1 MGALIHLAKNQ
12 FYSADKGNSIML
24 EIENVVLLIV
34 DIQGNLAHLMHGKE
48 LLFKNVQK
56 LIKGI
61 QALGIPILWV
71 EQNPQGLGPTIPEI
85 SDILPDIQPI
95 SKMSFS
101 SCRNDRFVQALN
113 ALNRK
118 QVLIAGIEA
127 HVCVYQTAVDLVDM
141 KYEVQVVTD
150 AVSSRNVGNKE
161 IGLQRMR
168 DYGVGWTSIETA
180 LFELLKVA
188 EGRQFREVLKIVK

>member
-1 MGALIHLAKNQ
+1 
-12 FYSADKGNSIML
+12 ML
-24 EIENVVLLIV
+24 EMENVILLIV
-34 DIQGNLAHLMHGKE
+34 DIQGNLAHLMDGKE
-48 LLFKNVQK
+48 FLFKNVQK

-71 EQNPQGLGPTIPEI
+71 EQNPQGLGPTISEI
-85 SDILPDIQPI
+85 ADILSDIQPI

-118 QVLIAGIEA
+118 QILIAGIEA
-127 HVCVYQTAVDLVDM
+127 HVCVYQTAVDLVDLG
-141 KYEVQVVTD
+141 YEVQVVTD

-168 DYGVGWTSIETA
+168 DFGVSLTSVETA

-188 EGRQFREVLKIVK
+188 EGEKFREILKIVK

>member
-1 MGALIHLAKNQ
+1 
-12 FYSADKGNSIML
+12 ML
-24 EIENVVLLIV
+24 KMENVALLIV
-34 DIQGNLAHLMHGKE
+34 DIQGNLAHSMHGKE

-61 QALGIPILWV
+61 QVLGIPILWA

-85 SDILPDIQPI
+85 ADILSNIKPI

-101 SCRNDRFVQALN
+101 CCQNNRFVQALK

-127 HVCVYQTAVDLVDM
+127 HVCVYQTAVDLVDLG
-141 KYEVQVVTD
+141 YEVQVVTD
-150 AVSSRNVGNKE
+150 AVSSRNMENKE
-161 IGLQRMR
+161 IGLQKMR
-168 DYGVGWTSIETA
+168 ASGVSLTSLETA
-180 LFELLKVA
+180 LFELLRVA
-188 EGRQFREVLKIVK
+188 EGEQFREILKIVK

>member
-1 MGALIHLAKNQ
+1 MLKIKNT
-12 FYSADKGNSIML
+12 A
-24 EIENVVLLIV
+24 LLIV
-34 DIQGNLAHLMHGKE
+34 DIQGNLAHSMHGKE

-61 QALGIPILWV
+61 QILGIPILWV
-71 EQNPQGLGPTIPEI
+71 EQNPRGLGPTIPEI
-85 SDILPDIQPI
+85 ADILSNIQPI

-101 SCRNDRFVQALN
+101 SCRNDRFLKALN

-127 HVCVYQTAVDLVDM
+127 HVCVYQTAAELVDIG
-141 KYEVQVVTD
+141 YDVQVVTD
-150 AVSSRNVGNKE
+150 AVSSRNMENKE

-168 DYGVGWTSIETA
+168 DSGVSLTSVETA

-188 EGRQFREVLKIVK
+188 EGEQFREILKIVK

>member
-1 MGALIHLAKNQ
+1 
-12 FYSADKGNSIML
+12 ML
-24 EIENVVLLIV
+24 KIENTTLLIV

-61 QALGIPILWV
+61 QILGIPILWV
-71 EQNPQGLGPTIPEI
+71 EQNPRGLGPTIPEI
-85 SDILPDIQPI
+85 ADILSNIQPI

-101 SCRNDRFVQALN
+101 SCRNDRFLQALN

-127 HVCVYQTAVDLVDM
+127 HVCVYQTAAELVDIG
-141 KYEVQVVTD
+141 YDVQVVTD
-150 AVSSRNVGNKE
+150 AVSSRNMENKE

-168 DYGVGWTSIETA
+168 DSGVSLTSVETA

-188 EGRQFREVLKIVK
+188 EGEQFREILKIVK

>member
-1 MGALIHLAKNQ
+1 
-12 FYSADKGNSIML
+12 ML
-24 EIENVVLLIV
+24 EIENTTLLIV

-48 LLFKNVQK
+48 LLFENVQK

-61 QALGIPILWV
+61 QILGIPILWV
-71 EQNPQGLGPTIPEI
+71 EQNPRGLGPTIPEI
-85 SDILPDIQPI
+85 ADILSNIQPI

-101 SCRNDRFVQALN
+101 SCRNDRFLQALN

-127 HVCVYQTAVDLVDM
+127 HVCVYQTAAELVDIG
-141 KYEVQVVTD
+141 YDVQVVTD
-150 AVSSRNVGNKE
+150 AVSSRNMENKE

-168 DYGVGWTSIETA
+168 DSGVSLTSVETA

-188 EGRQFREVLKIVK
+188 EGEQFREILKIVK

>member
-1 MGALIHLAKNQ
+1 
-12 FYSADKGNSIML
+12 ML
-24 EIENVVLLIV
+24 KIDNTTLLIV

-56 LIKGI
+56 LIKGV
-61 QALGIPILWV
+61 QVLGIPILWV

-85 SDILPDIQPI
+85 ADILKNNQPI

-101 SCRNDRFVQALN
+101 SCRNDLFLQALN

-118 QVLIAGIEA
+118 QVLVAGIET
-127 HVCVYQTAVDLVDM
+127 HICVYQTSAELVDLGYD
-141 KYEVQVVTD
+141 VQVVTD
-150 AVSSRNVGNKE
+150 AVSSRNMANKE

-168 DYGVGWTSIETA
+168 DSGVSLTSVETA
-180 LFELLKVA
+180 LFELLVVA
-188 EGRQFREVLKIVK
+188 EGKQFREILKIVK

>member
-1 MGALIHLAKNQ
+1 
-12 FYSADKGNSIML
+12 ML
-24 EIENVVLLIV
+24 KMENITLLIV
-34 DIQGNLAHLMHGKE
+34 DIQGNLAHLMYGKE
-48 LLFKNVQK
+48 LLFKNMQK

-61 QALGIPILWV
+61 QVLAIPILWV
-71 EQNPQGLGPTIPEI
+71 EQNPRGLGPTIPEI
-85 SDILPDIQPI
+85 ADILSNIQPI

-101 SCRNDRFVQALN
+101 SCRNDRFVQALK

-127 HVCVYQTAVDLVDM
+127 HVCVYQTAAELVDLG
-141 KYEVQVVTD
+141 YEVQVVAD
-150 AVSSRNVGNKE
+150 AVSSRNMENKE

-168 DYGVGWTSIETA
+168 DSGVSLTSVETA

-188 EGRQFREVLKIVK
+188 EGEQFKEILKIVK

>member
-1 MGALIHLAKNQ
+1 
-12 FYSADKGNSIML
+12 ML
-24 EIENVVLLIV
+24 EIKNVVLLIV
-34 DIQGNLAHLMHGKE
+34 DIQGKLAHLMHRKE
-48 LLFKNVQK
+48 LMFKNVQN

-61 QALGIPILWV
+61 RALGIPILWV

-85 SDILPDIQPI
+85 SAMLSDVQPI

-101 SCRNDRFVQALN
+101 CCRNDRFLQTLN

-127 HVCVYQTAVDLVDM
+127 HVCVYQTAVDLVEIEYD
-141 KYEVQVVTD
+141 VQVVTD
-150 AVSSRNVGNKE
+150 AVSSRNLENKE

-168 DYGVGWTSIETA
+168 DSGVSLTSVETA

-188 EGRQFREVLKIVK
+188 QGERFKEIIRIVK

>member
-1 MGALIHLAKNQ
+1 VKL
-12 FYSADKGNSIML
+12 Y
-24 EIENVVLLIV
+24 IV
-34 DIQGNLAHLMHGKE
+34 GYLAHLMHGKE

-61 QALGIPILWV
+61 QILGIPILWV
-71 EQNPQGLGPTIPEI
+71 EQNPRGLGPTIPEI
-85 SDILPDIQPI
+85 ADILSNIQPI

-101 SCRNDRFVQALN
+101 SCRNDRFLQALN

-127 HVCVYQTAVDLVDM
+127 HVCVYQTAAELVDIG
-141 KYEVQVVTD
+141 YDVQVVTD
-150 AVSSRNVGNKE
+150 AVSSRNMENKE

-168 DYGVGWTSIETA
+168 DSGVSLTSVETA

-188 EGRQFREVLKIVK
+188 EGEQFREILKIVK